1 LHKKA
6 QRNSAPFIIK
16 KKNLTNFIGSA
27 TINLTLLNL
36 FSIIKQ
42 QRRIIGGNTQMR
54 KSITLTLFIILAI
67 IMTGCVRPASGTT
80 VKIPT
85 QSGQSNPISTQSAL
99 MKEIIAGTQTAM
111 ALVTGGTPAPG
122 VTVPAGTQVSSIK
135 TATPVYASPTPG
147 TTSATI
153 YPTLTPGPPPV
164 VEPTYISGPAGNA
177 VPEFVI
183 TKVVQDWSV
192 TIQTTTYYPANNTFT
207 VRMGPYGSLGVG
219 GTVVGFTNSGK
230 GGIFTATYI
239 IPNALRGSA
248 QIHIRMDGE
257 NGFFSYN
264 YFYNTTTQ

>member
-1 LHKKA
+1 
-6 QRNSAPFIIK
+6 
-16 KKNLTNFIGSA
+16 
-27 TINLTLLNL
+27 
-36 FSIIKQ
+36 
-42 QRRIIGGNTQMR
+42 MR

-67 IMTGCVRPASGTT
+67 IMAGCVRPASGTT

-111 ALVTGGTPAPG
+111 ALVSGGTPAAG
-122 VTVPAGTQVSSIK
+122 VTVAAGTQVASIK
-135 TATPVYASPTPG
+135 TATPVYSSPTPG

-177 VPEFVI
+177 IPEFII
-183 TKVVQDWSV
+183 TKVVQDWTV
-192 TIQTTTYYPANNTFT
+192 TIQTTTYYPTNNSFT
-207 VRMGPYGSLGVG
+207 VRMGPYGSLGVNQ
-219 GTVVGFTNSGK
+219 TVVGFTNSGK
-230 GGIFTATYI
+230 GGIFTATYM

-264 YFYNTTTQ
+264 WFYNTSTQ